1 MMNIFKNLKKK
12 NILPI
17 RTYGDPVLK
26 KTAVKIENIDDS
38 IIELADSMMD
48 TMWEADG
55 VGLAAPQIG
64 KSIRLIVLGIPYNEE
79 KIPPTSPGEL
89 QLLPQMP
96 LALVNPEVTP
106 TTERLV
112 CSEEGCLSVPKIYA
126 KVTRPESVM
135 LSADLLSGHHINV
148 ECSGF
153 LARALQHEIDHLN
166 GILFPDIIDD
176 NEFESIK
183 SSLDSLTQKK

>member
-1 MMNIFKNLKKK
+1 MKLFKNFKKK
-12 NILPI
+12 TLTI
-17 RTYGDPVLK
+17 RIYGDPMLK
-26 KTAVKIENIDDS
+26 KDAAKVENIDDAT
-38 IIELADSMMD
+38 IELANSMID
-48 TMWEADG
+48 TMWDADG

-64 KSIRLIVLGIPYNEE
+64 KSVRLIVLGVPYNPEN
-79 KIPPTSPGEL
+79 ISPASPGEM

-106 TTERLV
+106 TTERLE
-112 CSEEGCLSVPKIYA
+112 CAEEGCLSVPKIYA

-135 LSADLLSGHHINV
+135 LSAQLLSGHQINV

-166 GILFPDIIDD
+166 GILFPDIIDK
-176 NEFESIK
+176 NEFDNIK
-183 SSLDSLTQKK
+183 TSLDSLAKKK

>member
-1 MMNIFKNLKKK
+1 
-12 NILPI
+12 
-17 RTYGDPVLK
+17 
-26 KTAVKIENIDDS
+26 
-38 IIELADSMMD
+38 
-48 TMWEADG
+48 MWDADG

-64 KSIRLIVLGIPYNEE
+64 KSIRLIVLGVPNEQGTV
-79 KIPPTSPGEL
+79 PPTSPGEL

-106 TTERLV
+106 ATENLV
-112 CSEEGCLSVPKIYA
+112 CAEEGCLSVPQIYA

-135 LSADLLSGHHINV
+135 LSAQLLSGHQINV

-166 GILFPDIIDD
+166 GILFPDIIDKED
-176 NEFESIK
+176 LEQIK
-183 SSLDSLTQKK
+183 SSLETLAKKK